1 MKSLFYLFIIIF
13 LSSAFTSCK
22 EIIAEDITN
31 RIPVLILPAVSDT
44 VMQNPVQFKWEAM
57 EGATKYHLQVVS
69 PSFST
74 ISDYVLD
81 TIITGTTFSFPMD
94 SAVFELKL
102 TAMNGGYSSQTLGP
116 IQFWVG
122 IAPTINTS
130 SVVLQAP
137 IDALYVNGTFNGPFT
152 WQTLSGAT
160 SYEYS
165 LRKGAAF
172 ATGTIEHTQN
182 NITPQSYTLPG
193 MVILSEGTYYWGVK
207 AYTAASETNF
217 TTRTFK
223 VDVTAPNAP
232 TLISPNNLSLLNA
245 GIIPF
250 SWSNGVDG
258 GTIQAP
264 IRSYIEVSI
273 DPAFATIDYA
283 SNIIGN
289 TTNLDLSVGFY
300 YWRAYNL
307 DDAGNVSFYSTV
319 NTISVN

>member
-1 MKSLFYLFIIIF
+1 MKSLFYLLIIVS
-13 LSSAFTSCK
+13 LSTAFTSCK

-44 VMQNPVQFKWEAM
+44 VLQNPVQFKWEAM

-69 PSFST
+69 PSFTT

-81 TIITGTTFSFPMD
+81 TIVTGTTFSFPLD

-122 IAPTINTS
+122 ISPTINS
-130 SVVLQAP
+130 SSIVLQTP
-137 IDALYVNGTFNGPFT
+137 TDALFVNGTFTGPFT
-152 WQTLSGAT
+152 WQSLSGAT

-182 NITPQSYTLPG
+182 SITTTTYTLPG
-193 MVILSEGTYYWGVK
+193 TVILAEGTYYWGVK
-207 AYTAASETNF
+207 AYLATNETYF
-217 TTRTFK
+217 STRTFS
-223 VDVTAPNAP
+223 VDVTDPNTP
-232 TLISPNNLSLLNA
+232 TLISPNNMSLLNA
-245 GIIPF
+245 GSIPF
-250 SWSNGVDG
+250 SWSNGSDG

-264 IRSYIEVSI
+264 VHSYVEVSV
-273 DPAFATIDYA
+273 DPGFATIDYA
-283 SNIIGN
+283 SNLIGGS
-289 TTNLDLSVGFY
+289 TNITLPIGSY

-307 DDAGNVSFYSTV
+307 DDAGNVSSYSTV